1 MTDDPREELSEEE
14 LEEQDAERLPDR
26 EQMSTIRVPFEPVS
40 GLDPGGGYVTL
51 PVEPDT

>member
-1 MTDDPREELSEEE
+1 MTDETHENLSEEE
-14 LEEQDAERLPDR
+14 LEEQEAEPLPDR
-26 EQMSTIRVPFEPVS
+26 EQMSTLRVPFEPVS